1 MAHQRF
7 GDWLEK
13 RFPLNAVIRGT
24 LDEDIPGGPSPF
36 YSFGSLVLFL
46 FIVQAATGV
55 FQLFYYAP
63 TVDHAYDSVSY
74 LRTMVPFG
82 WFIHSLH
89 YWGAQLMVAFVVV
102 HLAQVFIWGAFKNP
116 RELTWVL
123 GVFQFLCVLGMSF
136 TGAALPWDV
145 TGYWA
150 TEVGTSIAG
159 TVPLIGDF
167 IKQVVRGAE
176 SMGQLTLGR
185 FFIVHIA
192 ILPGILAFS
201 VLLHLVT
208 FRRSHSAGPWNPKKK
223 AWTGPFWPDQ
233 LVLDAVMS
241 LTVLVVLVA
250 LTVWAAAPTTGP
262 ADATDLSVQ
271 PKPEWNFLFLYQAIK
286 AFKGPLEPVGTVLL
300 PLAAVVFLF
309 LVPWFSKKAE
319 RDPLKRPLG
328 MAVFIAGLGAVIAL
342 TIAGALSNPG
352 QGGPP
357 ARGGAAPSQAATVA
371 GGAPSGGTS
380 QAAAAG
386 EKLFE
391 DQGCTGCHKINGKG
405 GNVGPDLS
413 SEGSR
418 GRSPDWLAAQI
429 RDPKSHNPKSVM
441 PAYGSRLKP
450 AQIQSLASYLSGLG
464 GPSLE
469 KKPTGEEKSAPPSGK
484 PAGTEKAAPPAA
496 DGEKL
501 FEAEGCTGCHK
512 IGGKG
517 GGVGPDLSAEGT
529 RGRSPDWLAAQ
540 IRDPKSHDPKS
551 VMPAYG
557 SRLKPEQIQSLAS
570 YLSGLKSASP
580 EKKEAPAPPPGKET
594 PPQKK
599 EMPGMP
605 AEKSQPG
612 TAAQERAKPPE
623 KKEAA
628 APEENKMPGPAAGT
642 IGNAGHG
649 AIIFAQTCEACH
661 GAQGTD
667 KVPNPG
673 SADGTVPPLNPID
686 REFFDADPQ
695 AFAEKIDIIIRHGS
709 VPEGPHPSLSMP
721 AWGDTHQLT
730 EQAIAN
736 VEAYI
741 LSLNGVDRAKIMRP
755 GMPPVLFFGVTA
767 VCLIMTAIVLLI
779 AGSPWRYKP
788 PSGKNKEE

>member
-262 ADATDLSVQ
+262 ADPTDLSVQ

-357 ARGGAAPSQAATVA
+357 AKGSAAPSQAATAA

-441 PAYGSRLKP
+441 PAYSSRLKP
-450 AQIQSLASYLSGLG
+450 AQIQSLASYLSGL
-464 GPSLE
+464 
-469 KKPTGEEKSAPPSGK
+469 KSAP
-484 PAGTEKAAPPAA
+484 
-496 DGEKL
+496 
-501 FEAEGCTGCHK
+501 
-512 IGGKG
+512 
-517 GGVGPDLSAEGT
+517 
-529 RGRSPDWLAAQ
+529 
-540 IRDPKSHDPKS
+540 
-551 VMPAYG
+551 
-557 SRLKPEQIQSLAS
+557 
-570 YLSGLKSASP
+570 P
-580 EKKEAPAPPPGKET
+580 EKKEAPAPPAGKET

-605 AEKSQPG
+605 AEKSRPG
-612 TAAQERAKPPE
+612 TAAQERATPPE

-695 AFAEKIDIIIRHGS
+695 AFAEKIDIMIRYGS

-779 AGSPWRYKP
+779 AGSPWRYEP
-788 PSGKNKEE
+788 PSGKNQEE